1 MTRNPGDKINLQMS
15 IIKIPIRYEGSK
27 GETVLY
33 TLFDSGATFSCI
45 HADHAAALATL
56 EKMRRPREIATAAQ
70 DTFLRIENVIRLDFY
85 YNDIRLSDEFMVIDN
100 ISEDVILGA
109 NTLQKWRIKLDFEHD
124 TIIVDPKVAKAILK

>member
-1 MTRNPGDKINLQMS
+1 MS

-45 HADHAAALATL
+45 SAAHAASLANL
-56 EKMRRPREIATAAQ
+56 EKMRRSLEIATAAK
-70 DTFLRIENVIRLDFY
+70 DTYLKIDHAIRLDFY

-124 TIIVDPKVAKAILK
+124 TIIIDPKAAKAILK